1 MSGASSSSIVRIDHF
16 LKGNYEDN
24 SIEFNLEPH
33 PTQLLE
39 LIISQT
45 ASMKKTASNL
55 IISCKDIDPGASSR
69 SIVRIDNF
77 VKRIYKENSLEL
89 YDFQRE
95 SSEQNKAGASSS

>member
-1 MSGASSSSIVRIDHF
+1 MATKST
-16 LKGNYEDN
+16 
-24 SIEFNLEPH
+24 LEPN

-55 IISCKDIDPGASSR
+55 IISCKDIDSGASPG

-77 VKRIYKENSLEL
+77 VKRIYKEQTIEFT
-89 YDFQRE
+89 DFLKRI
-95 SSEQNKAGASSS
+95 

>member
-1 MSGASSSSIVRIDHF
+1 MATKST
-16 LKGNYEDN
+16 
-24 SIEFNLEPH
+24 LEPN

-55 IISCKDIDPGASSR
+55 IISCKDIDSGAPPR

-77 VKRIYKENSLEL
+77 VKRIYKENRIEL
-89 YDFQRE
+89 DDFQRE
-95 SSEQNKAGASSS
+95 SSKQSKSGASSS